1 MFVGMVVVGGGRWW
15 GALKQTLST
24 NYLIE
29 KIAEQFVSNPEL
41 L

>member
-1 MFVGMVVVGGGRWW
+1 MYYMYMGGRV
-15 GALKQTLST
+15 ALKQTLSR

-29 KIAEQFVSNPEL
+29 NIAEQFVSNPEL